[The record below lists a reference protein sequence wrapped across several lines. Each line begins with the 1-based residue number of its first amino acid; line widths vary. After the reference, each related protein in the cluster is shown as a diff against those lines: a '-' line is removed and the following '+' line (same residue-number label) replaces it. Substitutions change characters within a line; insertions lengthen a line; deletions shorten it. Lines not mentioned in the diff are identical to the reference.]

1 MLAYSSIA
9 QGGFILAPLAVAA
22 DGHAAR
28 SAFEAVVIYLLIYG
42 AMNLGA
48 FAVVIAVAR
57 RTRSGEIASYSG
69 LGQTAPVL
77 ALLMSGFLFSLAGI
91 PPLAGWFAKFVMF
104 RAIFNAGTASAYT
117 LGVIAAVNSVIALF
131 YYAGVARRMW
141 FRDPSEAGV
150 ETVPARTPPALGIAL
165 GLSAAVVVV
174 IGIYP
179 QLFARIGEV
188 AFPG

>member
-1 MLAYSSIA
+1 
-9 QGGFILAPLAVAA
+9 
-22 DGHAAR
+22 
-28 SAFEAVVIYLLIYG
+28 
-42 AMNLGA
+42 
-48 FAVVIAVAR
+48 
-57 RTRSGEIASYSG
+57 
-69 LGQTAPVL
+69 
-77 ALLMSGFLFSLAGI
+77 MSGFLFSLAGI

-150 ETVPARTPPALGIAL
+150 ETVPVRTPPALGIAL